1 MDTNTNKHAKKQTQ
15 TIVDHSIY
23 EYRKFTFRKFQMDYF
38 DRIGASSVNFT
49 YYFEVY

>member
-1 MDTNTNKHAKKQTQ
+1 MNTNTNEHAKKQTQ

-23 EYRKFTFRKFQMDYF
+23 EYRKFTFRKLQMDHF

-49 YYFEVY
+49 YYFEAY